1 MFLPVLCCV
10 LMLTKLC
17 LFPATG
23 ISLQPGVISRA
34 AANFV
39 PEMQTMANKHLK
51 VLISSNRQTTDTA
64 RFGLGRR
71 EGMVCPGAA
80 QC

>member
-34 AANFV
+34 AASFV
-39 PEMQTMANKHLK
+39 PEMQTVANKHLK
-51 VLISSNRQTTDTA
+51 AAAGKPQTLQ
-64 RFGLGRR
+64 GLVWEGGR
-71 EGMVCPGAA
+71 EWCAWQLLGAE
-80 QC
+80 